1 MHFAAVERI
10 PLSSSNLQIA
20 NLSRTAHRNLITF
33 FGVVSYDSSTCLVLE
48 YAPRGSVKDLMEKGP
63 SMSLF
68 RASRLAWLR
77 DAVAGKT

>member
-10 PLSSSNLQIA
+10 PPSSSNLQII
-20 NLSRTAHRNLITF
+20 NLSRTAHRNLIEF
-33 FGVVSYDSSTCLVLE
+33 FGVVSFQERTCLVLE
-48 YAPRGSVKDLMEKGP
+48 FAPRGSVKDFLKEGRE
-63 SMSLF
+63 MSLF